1 MDIFDALL
9 TSHRTQRD
17 LCARLLADIGEAQ
30 ARQKTFE
37 ELKAE
42 LAVHATAEERA
53 FYVPLIEHDGTVDL
67 ARHAIAEHH
76 EMDEM
81 VEALDETEA
90 GSAEYLEAVG
100 KLVHRVGH
108 HLDEEEQK
116 FFDQARRILPPERQ
130 QELGAL
136 YLEEHQ
142 RLQAKEEAA

>member
-53 FYVPLIEHDGTVDL
+53 FYVPLIEHDETVDL